1 MALESA
7 TYINGLVPTNPLG
20 NDPKSQ
26 GDDHVRLIKST
37 LKNTFPNV
45 TGAVTV
51 TQDQINA
58 IGTPGVINFSGMV
71 VGFTGTQAQIPSGW
85 QLCNGV
91 GNTALGPVPD
101 LRQKFIIGSTG
112 DTGAL
117 PTDSTGGSS
126 THNHAITVNNHVLTV
141 NQIPAHRHYMQAGQL
156 YSTKDEPPNSPVNN
170 LCGDP
175 ASDVRFTSTATM
187 QSKNYITETGGGQ
200 GHNHT
205 ATSGNASS
213 LPPYYALAF
222 IVKL

>member
-1 MALESA
+1 MALETA

-26 GDDHVRLIKST
+26 GDDHLRLIKST

-71 VGFTGTQAQIPSGW
+71 VGFTGTQAQIPAGW

-112 DTGAL
+112 DEGSL
-117 PTDSTGGSS
+117 PTGSTGGSA
-126 THNHAITVNNHVLTV
+126 THTHTVTVNGHALTID
-141 NQIPAHRHYMQAGQL
+141 QIPSHTHVQRYRGAQSLVANSGANGSL
-156 YSTKDEPPNSPVNN
+156 STGSGVYSTS
-170 LCGDP
+170 
-175 ASDVRFTSTATM
+175 
-187 QSKNYITETGGGQ
+187 ITTESTGGGQ
-200 GHNHT
+200 THSHT
-205 ATSGNASS
+205 ATTGSS
-213 LPPYYALAF
+213 NNLPPYYALAF